1 MENRLEETTLSRQQV
16 YKGRIITVEE
26 RQNRLPD
33 GQIAPREVI
42 LHWGAAA
49 VLPVDGDG
57 MVTLVRQYRVA
68 ANDITLEIP
77 AGKLDSPGENMLV
90 CARREL
96 LEETGMAASQMR
108 KLTVMYSSPAI
119 LSERSGLY
127 LATGLSAAGEQHLDG
142 DEFLNLVRMPL
153 EEAYRRA
160 VAGEFPDAKTALAIL
175 MSYAILNH
183 KTGEM

>member
-1 MENRLEETTLSRQQV
+1 MENRLEETTLSRRQV
-16 YKGRIITVEE
+16 YKGHIITVEE

-33 GQIAPREVI
+33 GQVAPREVV

-49 VLPVDGDG
+49 VLPVDENG

-68 ANDITLEIP
+68 AENITLELP
-77 AGKLDSPGENMLV
+77 AGKLDSPGEDMLI

-96 LEETGMAASQMR
+96 LEETGMTASNMR

-119 LSERSGLY
+119 LSERIGLY
-127 LATGLSAAGEQHLDG
+127 LATGLSVTGEQHLDK

-153 EEAYRRA
+153 EEAYRRT
-160 VAGEFPDAKTALAIL
+160 VAGEFPDAKTALAIM

-183 KTGEM
+183 KTEGM